1 MSFALVESNH
11 RCVKRGRQGRAH
23 LPAETSEAL
32 SLFFFFFYPPLP
44 EGGRRNA
51 PTLPVT
57 PAATEEVAQVKLRGA
72 PVVKPSSRQP
82 NPCKVGRRPPS
93 PGHQAPELP
102 PLHNQGQ
109 VAPLRLEN
117 QLRVARQ
124 PEQGLN
130 SKGNCAAAGR
140 DDKLHRLRT
149 RPPPSGLVRT
159 GENPSGEVLE
169 EEEG

>member
-11 RCVKRGRQGRAH
+11 RCVKRGEVGQSPPPRRDERGP
-23 LPAETSEAL
+23 LPL
-32 SLFFFFFYPPLP
+32 FFYPPLP

-57 PAATEEVAQVKLRGA
+57 PAATEEVAQVKLRRA

-82 NPCKVGRRPPS
+82 NPCKVGRRSPS

-102 PLHNQGQ
+102 PLQNQGQ

-117 QLRVARQ
+117 QLRVTRQ